1 MARHSYQEDVV
12 RLISCGGKAS
22 LFDREYDCKLAGLR
36 VMRLS
41 IDSIGIFKSMR
52 QCQLFVIYFNAANGH
67 Y

>member
-1 MARHSYQEDVV
+1 MAQNSYQGDVV

-22 LFDREYDCKLAGLR
+22 LFDREYDYKLAGLR

-41 IDSIGIFKSMR
+41 INSIGIFKSMR
-52 QCQLFVIYFNAANGH
+52 QYQLFVVYFNAANGH